1 MNEPDGVTEN
11 WPEVEE
17 HLKSAERFFNTIG
30 IHDNYVVTHIVRPLR
45 DRFDNQERTRSLA
58 EEIMALKF

>member
-1 MNEPDGVTEN
+1 MSVSGETQN

-17 HLKSAERFFNTIG
+17 HLRAAEKFYNERG
-30 IHDNYVVTHIVRPLR
+30 ITDNYVVTHIIRPLR

-58 EEIMALKF
+58 EEIMSIKF